1 LSPAA
6 ALRELQIN
14 SKITPYLLMFFPL
27 PAPVLHTESLW
38 SLQALVRLNC
48 HKDCLNSVRPTKV
61 KRSWYNSHKKLKN
74 SRADATTPAACAKTT
89 QRRNLARGMTDGL

>member
-1 LSPAA
+1 
-6 ALRELQIN
+6 
-14 SKITPYLLMFFPL
+14 MFFPL

-89 QRRNLARGMTDGL
+89 QRRNVARGMTDGL